1 MSIHNPSLGDTE
13 TGGSME
19 ITSLLIR
26 QSSQIGEL
34 QVH

>member
-1 MSIHNPSLGDTE
+1 MVTIHNPNPGE

-19 ITSLLIR
+19 IASLLDR